1 MNLLNYEKYENKI
14 NQLGNLYNYW
24 KKEKDKRW
32 NYINMVLKEVKNIN
46 PKNMIEMGTNAIAL
60 SDFSDSINLKSVNV
74 DTNNIN
80 NKNYLFDAKNIPW
93 PINDKEYDLFVAMQV
108 LEHLEPKQKEVF
120 NEIKRISNYCIL
132 TLPYLWNCPNDKL
145 HHDINDVT
153 ISKWTGGLT
162 PYKTW
167 ISESVSIAR
176 NKKPYSF
183 KRIMLCYK
191 FEN

>member
-14 NQLGNLYNYW
+14 NQLGNLYSYW

-32 NYINMVLKEVKNIN
+32 KYISMVLEEIENIN
-46 PKNMIEMGTNAIAL
+46 PRTMIEIGTNAIAL

-80 NKNYLFDAKNIPW
+80 NKNYLFDAKNTPW

-120 NEIKRISNYCIL
+120 DEIKRISNYCIL
-132 TLPYLWNCPNDKL
+132 TLPYLWNVPNDKL
-145 HHDINDVT
+145 HHN
-153 ISKWTGGLT
+153 ISDEVIKNWTNGLT

-167 ISESVSIAR
+167 ICE
-176 NKKPYSF
+176 NNGF
-183 KRIMLCYK
+183 DRIMLCYK
-191 FEN
+191 FEKE